1 MARGYDFTVS
11 AGSTRGML
19 LTMTERNPVDQARI
33 ESRAK
38 GLTAEEKENGVDDAA
53 ALAEAVLAESDER
66 AADRTRA
73 PGGVLEERRSED
85 TVDLTE

>member
-1 MARGYDFTVS
+1 
-11 AGSTRGML
+11 
-19 LTMTERNPVDQARI
+19 MTERDAGDEARI

-38 GLTAEEKENGVDDAA
+38 GLTAEEKENGVDDAE

-66 AADRTRA
+66 AADRTGA
-73 PGGVLEERRSED
+73 PGDVLEQRRSED

>member
-1 MARGYDFTVS
+1 
-11 AGSTRGML
+11 
-19 LTMTERNPVDQARI
+19 MTEQHEVDQARI

-38 GLTAEEKENGVDDAA
+38 ALTAEEKENGVDDAQ

-66 AADRTRA
+66 GADRTGA
-73 PGGVLEERRSED
+73 PGGVLEQRRSED